1 MKANALAAGC
11 VLALSLALG
20 FGVSAAQAPSDQPD
34 DVQLRSNAESALEKI
49 QRNDVGQGI
58 VDATYYI
65 ELAAHVE
72 PDRAI
77 PVLEAYFAR
86 AHEAELRSEIASV
99 LVSLGDKDPKF
110 FDLILQEA
118 RSAVDADP
126 PDPFARRVGSNSQ
139 MPCSSDDFLDWART
153 RGLSP
158 KRACRQAASE
168 IPQKLRALADSGDW
182 RGIPELEKAL
192 RAKSPLIRGLAA
204 QGLVLTGDREAVTS
218 VIDAVARAPQDEA
231 SELAQTLIESD
242 DPRAESV
249 VHQYVPEINFRE
261 AHEFHAKRAQ
271 LSRPILIRK

>member
-1 MKANALAAGC
+1 MKGNALAVGS
-11 VLALSLALG
+11 VYTLALTLG
-20 FGVSAAQAPSDQPD
+20 VSVSAAQAPSDHPD
-34 DVQLRSNAESALEKI
+34 DVQLRRSAETALEKI

-58 VDATYYI
+58 VDATYYV

-72 PDRAI
+72 PERAI

-86 AHEAELRSEIASV
+86 AREAELRSEIASV
-99 LVSLGDKDPKF
+99 LVSLGDKDPKY

-126 PDPFARRVGSNSQ
+126 PDPFVRRVGSNSQ
-139 MPCSSDDFLDWART
+139 MPCTSDDFLDWAKKRS
-153 RGLSP
+153 LSSEI
-158 KRACRQAASE
+158 ACRQAASE
-168 IPQKLRALADSGDW
+168 IPQKLRALADSGDL

-192 RAKSPLIRGLAA
+192 RAKSSLIRGLAA

-218 VIDAVARAPQDEA
+218 VIEAVAHAPKDEA
-231 SELAQTLIESD
+231 RNLAQTLIESD